1 MTEPMKNKAEQPEEQ
16 PRNQQ
21 NQQSDTHIVEP
32 NKEPHRRDGYRETE
46 GPAYGDSRSGYGTPE
61 GGLAPAEQGYDP
73 AHSGVQP
80 AKHKP
85 GETINAPGRDTG
97 TAWGENQ
104 QMGLTDTPNRNPAG

>member
-1 MTEPMKNKAEQPEEQ
+1 MTEPTKNTPEQPEEQ
-16 PRNQQ
+16 LQ
-21 NQQSDTHIVEP
+21 NQHGQQLDIHKAEQ
-32 NKEPHRRDGYRETE
+32 NKQPQRRDGYRETE
-46 GPAYGDSRSGYGTPE
+46 GPAYGDSHSGYGTPE
-61 GGLAPAEQGYDP
+61 GGLAPAEQGYNP

-104 QMGLTDTPNRNPAG
+104 QMGQTDKPERNPAG